1 MKDNKRVK
9 VSLNAIQRTYD
20 KNPEIQEMI
29 DASMIEVYTEHG
41 ASPEKEIFIFVF
53 SLLLTLT

>member
-1 MKDNKRVK
+1 MTDNKRVK

-41 ASPEKEIFIFVF
+41 ASHEKEIFIFVF

>member
-9 VSLNAIQRTYD
+9 VPLNVIQRTYD

-29 DASMIEVYTEHG
+29 DASMTEVYTEHG

-53 SLLLTLT
+53 SLLLSLT